1 MSSPCFEQR
10 KSDNI
15 AEKVNVT
22 LQQENLDENTVNHTE
37 EVVIGSEQGT
47 TFPTKVGT
55 TLCNALIDT
64 GATRS
69 CMSETYYRKLQLNKI
84 CILSNIHVRSATG
97 SNLSPSGIVDCTF
110 ELGKTE
116 FRSDVIVCKNL
127 TRPLILGWDF
137 LMRNQVT
144 VRYSEDG
151 KCILDYQQQELI
163 ASLEIEDKPQ
173 LRATTSVF
181 LPGRTLAV
189 IQVNSNL
196 EPEQSGQIYEIEPN
210 VILFEEYPNL
220 YIMPMLHNV
229 DIYTTESVPWYL

>member
-1 MSSPCFEQR
+1 MSSQCSEQ
-10 KSDNI
+10 KKNDNMTY
-15 AEKVNVT
+15 KVT
-22 LQQENLDENTVNHTE
+22 TTIPQENYNIVNHTE

-69 CMSETYYRKLQLNKI
+69 CMSEMYYRKLQLNKI
-84 CILSNIHVRSATG
+84 HILSNICVTSATG
-97 SNLSPSGIVDCTF
+97 SNLSPLGIVNCTF

-116 FRSDVIVCKNL
+116 FKSDFIMCKNL
-127 TRPLILGWDF
+127 TRPLILGRDF

-151 KCILDYQQQELI
+151 KCTLVYQQHELI
-163 ASLEIEDKPQ
+163 AFLEIENKPQ
-173 LRATTSVF
+173 LRATTSVL

-210 VILFEEYPNL
+210 VSLFEEYPNL
-220 YIMPMLHNV
+220 YIMPMLHSV
-229 DIYTTESVPWYL
+229 DIYIQQKVCPWYL